1 MIYGVRQLWNYRT
14 PENKIHSIQ
23 RFRNPY
29 PLMPGSDSVCISY
42 ARVSSGK
49 QRREGVGLERQ
60 LERAQEYA
68 SANGL
73 TLDDRLAFQ
82 DAGKSGSKG
91 DHIAKGAALHQI
103 LEAARQGLLGP
114 SPTLLIEDV
123 SRLSRL
129 ELMDGLDKV
138 LFPLIRAGCRIVLLE
153 DGSVFDEARINADS
167 TAMIVLCLKFQAA
180 ADYARKLKEYGLKH
194 RAKNRQQILDGQPVC
209 PGWAPSWIEQRDG
222 QWQFSAKAP
231 AVQRLIELLWTVGT
245 QTASQ
250 TLNREGHKAPKGGHW
265 TQGAVRRILENP
277 AIYGARRIAEPDHA
291 GRVKQWQKARTKWEQ
306 DGSKGDPPIKPKR
319 TYATVEGI
327 YPPLLSREEYERLL
341 AVIKK
346 RTNSP
351 KERGRRDQVRY
362 IGQMQT
368 QCVCGARIGVR
379 VVNGG
384 YGYLFC
390 TGRQRG
396 ETDCQRMPFKLD
408 AVQMHLISRLRA
420 SDLATITE
428 QSTLQAQSKVKALL
442 AEESKLQAD
451 KALAESQ
458 HANARNALKAAIKAG
473 KPVEIYEET
482 VNEAQASIKQLDE
495 ALAAVM
501 ADVHA
506 AKGDGLT
513 DQLQKATEEL
523 LQTFVNG
530 TDTVDERKA
539 VNQLIQRLDLR
550 ITLDKFT
557 NRCGLSVGDGPM
569 YWMVINPRL
578 DLQALNT
585 GLSMLGSITEQF
597 EPTPELQAMLLKE
610 AEKQGSRVVDLGP
623 AVIAAMEA
631 AGEDVSQIPESARH
645 WYVDTSDGQ

>member
-1 MIYGVRQLWNYRT
+1 MAVLKTPSLRHMARQ
-14 PENKIHSIQ
+14 
-23 RFRNPY
+23 
-29 PLMPGSDSVCISY
+29 DSVCISY

-49 QRREGVGLERQ
+49 QRRDGVGLERQ

-68 SANGL
+68 TANGL
-73 TLDDRLAFQ
+73 TLDERLAFQ

-91 DHIAKGAALHQI
+91 DHIAKGGALHQI

-194 RAKNRQQILDGQPVC
+194 RAKNRKQILDGQPVC

-245 QTASQ
+245 QAASQ
-250 TLNREGHKAPKGGHW
+250 TLNREGHKAPKGGNW

-277 AIYGARRIAEPDHA
+277 AVYGARRIAKANHA
-291 GRVKQWQKARTKWEQ
+291 DKVKAWKKARTKWEQ
-306 DGSKGDPPIKPKR
+306 EGSEGEPPTKPKR
-319 TYATVEGI
+319 VYETVEGI
-327 YPPLLSREEYERLL
+327 YPPLLSRQDYERLL

-351 KERGRRDQVRY
+351 KERGRRDLIRY

-368 QCVCGARIGVR
+368 HCICGARIGSR
-379 VVNGG
+379 LTDGK

-390 TGRQRG
+390 RGRERG
-396 ETDCQRMPFKLD
+396 ETDCKRTAFRLD
-408 AVQMHLISRLRA
+408 DVQMHLMTRLRA

-428 QSTLQAQSKVKALL
+428 QSTLQAESKVKALL
-442 AEESKLQAD
+442 AEEAKLQAD
-451 KALAESQ
+451 KALAETQ
-458 HANARNALKAAIKAG
+458 HTNARDALKAAIKAG
-473 KPVEIYEET
+473 KATDIYEEV
-482 VNEAQASIKQLDE
+482 VNEAQATIKQLDE

-506 AKGDGLT
+506 AKGVGLT
-513 DQLQKATEEL
+513 EQLQDSLQAL
-523 LQTFVNG
+523 LTAFVDHK
-530 TDTVDERKA
+530 DTVEQRRA
-539 VNQLIQRLDLR
+539 VNQLIQRLGIN
-550 ITLDKFT
+550 ITLDKAT
-557 NRCGLSVGDGPM
+557 NRCGLSVGDGP
-569 YWMVINPRL
+569 VIWQPVTVL
-578 DLQALNT
+578 DREALRRGMTDKN
-585 GLSMLGSITEQF
+585 IIEF
-597 EPTPELQAMLLKE
+597 EATPEMVAAIKAQQRDGVAAFDSPLGTDGEWLVRVKE
-610 AEKQGSRVVDLGP
+610 
-623 AVIAAMEA
+623 
-631 AGEDVSQIPESARH
+631 
-645 WYVDTSDGQ
+645 

>member
-1 MIYGVRQLWNYRT
+1 
-14 PENKIHSIQ
+14 
-23 RFRNPY
+23 
-29 PLMPGSDSVCISY
+29 MPGPDSVCISY

-68 SANGL
+68 TANGL
-73 TLDDRLAFQ
+73 TLDQRLTFQ

-91 DHIAKGAALHQI
+91 EHLQNGAALHQI

-114 SPTLLIEDV
+114 APTLLIEDV

-153 DGSVFDEARINADS
+153 DNSVFDEARINADS
-167 TAMIVLCLKFQAA
+167 TAMTVLCLKFQAA
-180 ADYARKLKEYGLKH
+180 ADYARKLKQYGLKH

-209 PGWAPSWIEQRDG
+209 AGWAPSWIELRDG
-222 QWQFSAKAP
+222 QWQFSAKSP

-250 TLNREGHKAPKGGHW
+250 TLNREGHKAPKDGNW

-277 AIYGARRIAEPDHA
+277 AIYGARRVAEPDHA
-291 GRVKQWQKARTKWEQ
+291 GRVKQWQKARAKWEQ

-319 TYATVEGI
+319 SYSTVEGI
-327 YPPLLSREEYERLL
+327 YPPLMSREDYERLL

-346 RTNSP
+346 RATSL
-351 KERGRRDQVRY
+351 KQRGRRDLVRY

-368 QCVCGARIGVR
+368 HCICGARIGSR
-379 VVNGG
+379 LTEGKWGN
-384 YGYLFC
+384 LFC
-390 TGRQRG
+390 RGRERG
-396 ETDCQRMPFKLD
+396 ETDCKRTAFRLD
-408 AVQMHLISRLRA
+408 DVQMHLMSRLRA

-442 AEESKLQAD
+442 AEEAKLQAY
-451 KALAESQ
+451 KALAETQ
-458 HANARNALKAAIKAG
+458 HTNARNALKAAIKSG
-473 KPVEIYEET
+473 KPVDVYEEV
-482 VNEAQASIKQLDE
+482 VNESQTAIQQLDE
-495 ALAAVM
+495 ALAGVM

-513 DQLQKATEEL
+513 DQLQDA
-523 LQTFVNG
+523 LQTLLTAFVERQ
-530 TDTVDERKA
+530 DTVEQRRA

-550 ITLDKFT
+550 ITLDKDPD
-557 NRCGLSVGDGPM
+557 RCGLSIGDGPVL
-569 YWMVINPRL
+569 WQPVTPLDRAALRQGWTEKAVIEVEVSAEEAAALEQLQRDGVVEL
-578 DLQALNT
+578 DLLVEPGAKAL
-585 GLSMLGSITEQF
+585 
-597 EPTPELQAMLLKE
+597 A
-610 AEKQGSRVVDLGP
+610 RVK
-623 AVIAAMEA
+623 
-631 AGEDVSQIPESARH
+631 S
-645 WYVDTSDGQ
+645 

>member
-1 MIYGVRQLWNYRT
+1 
-14 PENKIHSIQ
+14 
-23 RFRNPY
+23 
-29 PLMPGSDSVCISY
+29 MPGSDSVCISY

-68 SANGL
+68 SANDL
-73 TLDDRLAFQ
+73 TLDDRLTFQ

-91 DHIAKGAALHQI
+91 EHLEKGAALYQI
-103 LEAARQGLLGP
+103 LEAARQGLLGT

-153 DGSVFDEARINADS
+153 DNSVFDEARINADS
-167 TAMIVLCLKFQAA
+167 TAMILLCLKFQAA

-194 RAKNRQQILDGQPVC
+194 RAKNRQEILDGQPVC
-209 PGWAPSWIEQRDG
+209 AGWAPSWIEQRDDK
-222 QWQFSAKAP
+222 WQFSAKAP

-245 QTASQ
+245 QTTAA
-250 TLNREGHKAPKGGHW
+250 TLNREGHKAPKGGNW

-277 AIYGARRIAEPDHA
+277 AIYGARRVAEPDHA
-291 GRVKQWQKARTKWEQ
+291 GRVKQWQKDRAKWEQ
-306 DGSKGDPPIKPKR
+306 DGSEGDPPKKPKR
-319 TYATVEGI
+319 AYSIVEGI
-327 YPPLLSREEYERLL
+327 YPPLMSREDYERLL

-346 RTNSP
+346 RATSP
-351 KERGRRDQVRY
+351 NERGRRDQVRF

-368 QCVCGARIGVR
+368 HCACGARMGSR
-379 VVNGG
+379 VTKGG
-384 YGYLFC
+384 NGYLFC
-390 TGRQRG
+390 RGRERG
-396 ETDCQRMPFKLD
+396 ETDCQRMPFKLH
-408 AVQMHLISRLRA
+408 AVQMHLMTRFRA
-420 SDLATITE
+420 SDLAAITE

-442 AEESKLQAD
+442 AEETKLQAD

-458 HANARNALKAAIKAG
+458 YINARNALKAAIKAG
-473 KPVEIYEET
+473 KSVDVYEEV
-482 VNEAQASIKQLDE
+482 VNESQTTIKQLDE

-513 DQLQKATEEL
+513 DQLQEATEAL
-523 LQTFVNG
+523 LLSFANG
-530 TDTVDERKA
+530 TDTVEERKA

-550 ITLDKFT
+550 ITMDKLT
-557 NRCGLSVGDGPM
+557 NRCGLSVGDGPVH
-569 YWMVINPRL
+569 WMVINPAL
-578 DLQALNT
+578 DFTALNV
-585 GLSMLGSITEQF
+585 GLPMLGSLTEQF
-597 EPTPELQAMLLKE
+597 EPTPELKALLLEE
-610 AEKQGSRVVDLGP
+610 ARKQGSRVVDLGP

-645 WYVDTSDGQ
+645 WYVDTSEGQ